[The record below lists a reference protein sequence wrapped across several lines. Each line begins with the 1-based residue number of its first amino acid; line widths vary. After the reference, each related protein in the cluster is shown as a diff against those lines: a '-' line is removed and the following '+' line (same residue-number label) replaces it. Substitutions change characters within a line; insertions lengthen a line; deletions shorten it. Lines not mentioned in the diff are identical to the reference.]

1 MAGDFSRPAS
11 VAFAAFG
18 GGRVS
23 RFRARVT
30 FAAVPAAEVSP
41 PEASDFFLGEKVTK
55 KPLRTYGSKDS
66 LMSAV
71 RRPSNS
77 GAWASKG
84 L

>member
-55 KPLRTYGSKDS
+55 KPLRTYGSKKS
-66 LMSAV
+66 LVPADF
-71 RRPSNS
+71 
-77 GAWASKG
+77 
-84 L
+84 